1 MFFTECLLQALN
13 GINANLTGIRNLL
26 RHQLEQQSKE
36 TPKEAAMSE
45 HKETGLPVTTGEA
58 KQALRLFSEKTDN
71 DYEKLIMT
79 WAADRL
85 EKEAAPAPKA
95 ITWQEAAKTLR
106 DLCEAQRYCADCPA
120 QAWCDSAVPINTKV
134 ITPREWEVPANE

>member
-1 MFFTECLLQALN
+1 MFFTECLLKALN

-36 TPKEAAMSE
+36 TPKEAA
-45 HKETGLPVTTGEA
+45 
-58 KQALRLFSEKTDN
+58 
-71 DYEKLIMT
+71 
-79 WAADRL
+79 
-85 EKEAAPAPKA
+85 PAPKV

-134 ITPREWEVPANE
+134 ITPREWEVPANEQPRA